1 MKKKT
6 RTYSKKMKPRVFTIE
21 AMTNRVSSK
30 QLSKMITKN
39 NAESVIGTMNQSL
52 NASVSSSGKRNLHIL
67 NVTWIVLN
75 AVDDNVVGSVELMRN
90 QFRLLRGTTC
100 HKHSFQNALKT
111 FAKYFKTESSK
122 ISTYLKVVKDL
133 SATEKALACNAMSFE
148 LKKDSS
154 YRQELL
160 ELFQECA
167 IDSHTSLEDQNP
179 FEHLLRTIDHKDFV
193 KRVEPVIRVAF
204 SKSYYGLIENIVSSV
219 TIDLSRYLEKLFI
232 SELGKCLESEEKDN
246 VEASIG
252 IARALYPRCSDI
264 DSLCLSLNTLTEK
277 VKSSFTTRYGTEKMS
292 SRTKLSSSSSKKEA
306 KSSEKKT
313 TKQTKKKKKKMKGFG
328 SLKDKK
334 KKKKTKSS
342 TKKPKQV
349 EKTVTETTATTT
361 TTETSTKDKESH
373 IKARVYLEYLLAA
386 RM

>member
-1 MKKKT
+1 MSLEEMKQ
-6 RTYSKKMKPRVFTIE
+6 PEEFTIA
-21 AMTNRVSSK
+21 AMTSRVSTNNFRE
-30 QLSKMITKN
+30 MITKN
-39 NAESVIGTMNQSL
+39 NAESVIRTMNQSL

-67 NVTWIVLN
+67 NVTWVVLN

-100 HKHSFQNALKT
+100 HKNSFQNALRT
-111 FAKYFKTESSK
+111 FRTYCKSSK

-133 SATEKALACNAMSFE
+133 SASEKALACNAMSFE

-292 SRTKLSSSSSKKEA
+292 STTKTSSSSSKKEA
-306 KSSEKKT
+306 KSSKKKT
-313 TKQTKKKKKKMKGFG
+313 TKQTKKKKKTKMKGFG

-342 TKKPKQV
+342 TKKTKQV

-361 TTETSTKDKESH
+361 NETSTKDKESH
-373 IKARVYLEYLLAA
+373 ITARVYLEYLLAA

>member
-1 MKKKT
+1 MSLEEMKQ
-6 RTYSKKMKPRVFTIE
+6 PEEFTIA
-21 AMTNRVSSK
+21 AMTSRVSTNNFRE
-30 QLSKMITKN
+30 MITKN
-39 NAESVIGTMNQSL
+39 NAESVIRTMNQSL

-292 SRTKLSSSSSKKEA
+292 STTKSSSSSSKKDA

-328 SLKDKK
+328 SLKDK

>member
-1 MKKKT
+1 
-6 RTYSKKMKPRVFTIE
+6 MKPEAFTIA
-21 AMTNRVSSK
+21 AMTSRVSTNNFRE
-30 QLSKMITKN
+30 MITKN
-39 NAESVIGTMNQSL
+39 NAESVIRTMNQSL

-67 NVTWIVLN
+67 NVTWVVLN

-100 HKHSFQNALKT
+100 HKNSFQNALRT
-111 FAKYFKTESSK
+111 FRTYCKSSK

-133 SATEKALACNAMSFE
+133 SASEKALACNAMSFE

-160 ELFQECA
+160 DLFQECA
-167 IDSHTSLEDQNP
+167 IDSYTSLEDQNP
-179 FEHLLRTIDHKDFV
+179 FQYLLRTIDHKDFV
-193 KRVEPVIRVAF
+193 KHVEPVVRVAF

-232 SELGKCLESEEKDN
+232 SELGKCLESEEKED
-246 VEASIG
+246 VEASVG

-277 VKSSFTTRYGTEKMS
+277 VKSSFTTRYGTDKMS
-292 SRTKLSSSSSKKEA
+292 SSAKATKSSSSSSSSKKDT
-306 KSSEKKT
+306 KSSKKKAT
-313 TKQTKKKKKKMKGFG
+313 NQTKKKKKKMKGFG
-328 SLKDKK
+328 SSKDKK
-334 KKKKTKSS
+334 KKTKTS

-349 EKTVTETTATTT
+349 EKVSKTVTTTT
-361 TTETSTKDKESH
+361 TTETSTTKDKESH
-373 IKARVYLEYLLAA
+373 NIARVYLGYLLAA